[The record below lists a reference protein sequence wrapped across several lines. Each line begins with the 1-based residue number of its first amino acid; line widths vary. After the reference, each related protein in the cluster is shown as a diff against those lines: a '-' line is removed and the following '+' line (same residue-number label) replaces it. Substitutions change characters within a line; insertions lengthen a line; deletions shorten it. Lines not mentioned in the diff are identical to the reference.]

1 MFKKIFGL
9 KGYEYISAIVSAVL
23 VAVIGYILSV
33 GDVFHL
39 DWKQL
44 LNMSIMTAL
53 ASLLKVLMTN
63 DNGKFVGAIKVKQG
77 K

>member
-1 MFKKIFGL
+1 MIKKVFGL
-9 KGYEYISAIVSAVL
+9 KGYEYVSAIVSAVL

-33 GDVFHL
+33 GDIFNL
-39 DWKQL
+39 NWKML

-63 DNGKFVGAIKVKQG
+63 DTSGKFVGAIKVK
-77 K
+77 

>member
-1 MFKKIFGL
+1 MIKKVFGL
-9 KGYEYISAIVSAVL
+9 RGYEYVSAIVSAVL

-33 GDVFHL
+33 GDVFNL
-39 DWKQL
+39 NWKML

-63 DNGKFVGAIKVKQG
+63 DTSGKFVGAIKVK
-77 K
+77 

>member
-1 MFKKIFGL
+1 MIKKVFGL
-9 KGYEYISAIVSAVL
+9 RGYEYISAIISAVL

-33 GDVFHL
+33 GDVFNL
-39 DWKQL
+39 NWKML

-63 DNGKFVGAIKVKQG
+63 DTSGKFVGAIKVK
-77 K
+77 